1 MYSDARYHI
10 HGGFPHSEIC
20 GSKDID
26 TSPQL
31 IAVYHVL
38 HRLSMPRHPL
48 NALIRLIYT
57 HINFLNVFTLIYILI
72 KRTSLKKIKQDTA
85 LRVVFKNAALLVE
98 MVGIEPTTS
107 CLQSTRSPNWATPP
121 NKPHLHFNH
130 RNDQQ
135 YIAVGQGGLE
145 PPTSRLSSARSNQ
158 LSY

>member
-57 HINFLNVFTLIYILI
+57 HINFLNVFTLTYILF

-85 LRVVFKNAALLVE
+85 PSVVNGAYWWRWSESNRRPHACKARAL
-98 MVGIEPTTS
+98 PTE
-107 CLQSTRSPNWATPP
+107 
-121 NKPHLHFNH
+121 LHPQINH
-130 RNDQQ
+130 MNIFSHRDDQQ
-135 YIAVGQGGLE
+135 YNAVGQGGLE

>member
-57 HINFLNVFTLIYILI
+57 HINFLNVFTLIYILF

-85 LRVVFKNAALLVE
+85 LNVVLKRRFIGGDGRNRTDDLMLAKHAL
-98 MVGIEPTTS
+98 S
-107 CLQSTRSPNWATPP
+107 
-121 NKPHLHFNH
+121 
-130 RNDQQ
+130 
-135 YIAVGQGGLE
+135 
-145 PPTSRLSSARSNQ
+145 Q
-158 LSY
+158 LSYTPK

>member
-85 LRVVFKNAALLVE
+85 LRVVFETLLYWWRWSESNRRPHACKARAL
-98 MVGIEPTTS
+98 PTE
-107 CLQSTRSPNWATPP
+107 
-121 NKPHLHFNH
+121 LHPQINHSYTFNH
-130 RNDQQ
+130 RNDQE